1 MKQELHINTDEIRI
15 QQFPERFYL
24 YSSVESGNAEESYR
38 KANELVTRFLEANPG
53 FKSDYEVAYIQHG
66 DDVEQG
72 IYDQYD
78 NAIVLLE
85 KRPRKLSYQVL
96 PEGDYLTAYHRGHWK
111 TVGAAYQ
118 RMLTY
123 IQEQGLQVERE
134 YIERYLIDALAVDE
148 FEFLYD
154 RDYSEVAKIRYLCPD
169 FLIFRQEEVVTP
181 VNIPFT
187 ECFHAYLINHSYGS
201 DHRLSSRF
209 YSSVIGPVRGV
220 FAMASTT
227 SMPSVTW
234 PNAAYWPSRKVLSS
248 CTMKNWEEAL
258 SGSLARAMEMV
269 PRTWEILFSRRS
281 RRILL

>member
-1 MKQELHINTDEIRI
+1 MEQRMYMTTGELAKLMGITKETLFHYDEIGLFRPAVVMKNRYRYYEVSQMELLDAILLLKELGMPLKEIRELLGKRSPERMLEVFSEREQKIQKEMTKLKNMKRWITHRKNRIETGLHINTDEIRI

-118 RMLTY
+118 RMLAY

-134 YIERYLIDALAVDE
+134 YIERYLIDALAVDD
-148 FEFLYD
+148 LNSYM
-154 RDYSEVAKIRYLCPD
+154 
-169 FLIFRQEEVVTP
+169 
-181 VNIPFT
+181 T
-187 ECFHAYLINHSYGS
+187 EITV
-201 DHRLSSRF
+201 RLL
-209 YSSVIGPVRGV
+209 
-220 FAMASTT
+220 
-227 SMPSVTW
+227 
-234 PNAAYWPSRKVLSS
+234 K
-248 CTMKNWEEAL
+248 
-258 SGSLARAMEMV
+258 
-269 PRTWEILFSRRS
+269 
-281 RRILL
+281 